1 MKADLLNSLI
11 DSINNTSD
19 CEDEIYEYVNK
30 LNAIN
35 DAIFDVLHYIEN
47 HELSRPGKIAMMD
60 ELQDLRKQR
69 RDIKQMWE
77 IYNTYGINRNKLV
90 QKENREFLIHALK
103 QKDKELNSEYRYRYY
118 TEETLN
124 ELNIQKRGPGRPKK
138 VELAYNN
145 NEDENHKKVEEDNLG
160 RLLN

>member
-1 MKADLLNSLI
+1 MKTDLLNKLI

-19 CEDEIYEYVNK
+19 CENEIYEYVNK
-30 LNAIN
+30 LNEVN
-35 DAIFDVLHYIEN
+35 DAIFDIMHYIEN
-47 HELSRPGKIAMMD
+47 HELSRSGKIAIMD

-69 RDIKQMWE
+69 RDIKQMRE
-77 IYNTYGINRNKLV
+77 IYNTYGTNRNKLT

-103 QKDKELNSEYRYRYY
+103 QKDKELNTEYRYRHY

-124 ELNIQKRGPGRPKK
+124 ELNKETKRGPGRPKK

-145 NEDENHKKVEEDNLG
+145 NEDENHKVEEDNL
-160 RLLN
+160 